1 MLCKNDIKLKTL
13 KNVRRILLETF
24 KKIYKKN
31 DELFILLLFKKHPCV
46 TYFFEKNRLFEWTNK
61 M

>member
-1 MLCKNDIKLKTL
+1 MFEEFYWKHLKRDI
-13 KNVRRILLETF
+13 
-24 KKIYKKN
+24 KKN